1 MSDVKGLEQAV
12 IEAENRVRS
21 LMERSNSLGGDT
33 SDGSVETDWSEEL
46 KDKMNRETIA
56 GIRPPQIP
64 TIGPPQTPTKD
75 SSESMFSKPMIIGGV
90 ALLGLVAFL
99 MLRKKK

>member
-12 IEAENRVRS
+12 IEAENRVKS

-33 SDGSVETDWSEEL
+33 SDGSVETDWSEEV
-46 KDKMNRETIA
+46 KTVEGTGVVGPSIA
-56 GIRPPQIP
+56 P
-64 TIGPPQTPTKD
+64 TQNGTKD
-75 SSESMFSKPMIIGGV
+75 SSESKFSTPMIIGGV

>member
-12 IEAENRVRS
+12 IEAENRVKS

-33 SDGSVETDWSEEL
+33 SDGSVETDWSEEV
-46 KDKMNRETIA
+46 KIVEGTGVVSPSIA
-56 GIRPPQIP
+56 P
-64 TIGPPQTPTKD
+64 TQNGTKD